1 VASQIF
7 QIDAVRM
14 LAHQIGFTAAG
25 AAADQDQRTLDAL
38 RRRYYC
44 RLTQGLIAAVN

>member
-1 VASQIF
+1 MASQIF

-25 AAADQDQRTLDAL
+25 AAADQDQRTLNAL
-38 RRRYYC
+38 LRGYYC
-44 RLTQGLIAAVN
+44 RLTQCFIAAMN

>member
-38 RRRYYC
+38 LRRYYC